1 MTNRVLLLSALA
13 RGVSTVENVLDS
25 ADTQHM
31 MNALLQL
38 EVPIDFDK
46 RSNTAVIS
54 GRAGPLTS
62 AHGTSAERRLF
73 LGNAGTAM
81 RPLTAVLA
89 TGYGSF
95 VLDGTQRM
103 QERPIQDLVDAL
115 REVTP
120 FIGFCDDSRRCFD
133 LSCRQLNVDIRCSA
147 TGCPPVHINARG
159 IAGGE
164 VTIAGNISSQY
175 LSALLMAAPLAA
187 GAVTI
192 RVKGDL
198 MSAPYVQMTLR
209 LMQRFGVHVAVSG
222 DMREFVVSPSTY
234 QSPGRVFVE
243 GDASSASYF
252 LAGAVLCPAGGRV
265 TVHGV
270 ARGSLQ
276 GDVRFVEILQKM
288 GASVAYDDVAMTV
301 SRDAGVVLQGV
312 DEDCGDIPDVAM
324 TLAIVGLFARGRTII
339 RNVYNWRVKESER
352 MVAIVTEMRKLG
364 ATVEE
369 GRDYLIV
376 HGLSNGDR
384 LPRLKNHVY
393 IDTYDDHRMAM
404 CFSLAACAGV
414 TVHIRDPACVTKT
427 FPTFFQE
434 LTSCVQTK
442 T

>member
-1 MTNRVLLLSALA
+1 M
-13 RGVSTVENVLDS
+13 
-25 ADTQHM
+25 
-31 MNALLQL
+31 
-38 EVPIDFDK
+38 
-46 RSNTAVIS
+46 
-54 GRAGPLTS
+54 
-62 AHGTSAERRLF
+62 
-73 LGNAGTAM
+73 
-81 RPLTAVLA
+81 
-89 TGYGSF
+89 
-95 VLDGTQRM
+95 
-103 QERPIQDLVDAL
+103 
-115 REVTP
+115 
-120 FIGFCDDSRRCFD
+120 
-133 LSCRQLNVDIRCSA
+133 
-147 TGCPPVHINARG
+147 HINARG
-159 IAGGE
+159 IAGGD

-187 GAVTI
+187 GMVTI
-192 RVKGDL
+192 RVKGHL
-198 MSAPYVQMTLR
+198 MSAPYVRMTLR

-234 QSPGRVFVE
+234 QSPGRIFVE

-270 ARGSLQ
+270 SRGSMQ

-288 GASVAYDDVAMTV
+288 GASVSYDDVAMTV
-301 SRDAGVVLQGV
+301 SRDAGVILQGV

-324 TLAIVGLFARGRTII
+324 TLAMVGLFARGRTII

-376 HGLSNGDR
+376 HGLSDGDH
-384 LPRLKNHVY
+384 LPRLKNNVY